1 MSTLKKNKR
10 IKRAKL
16 TASCTAT
23 GSPAAGT
30 PRSSPASRKYLG
42 GNGRKTR
49 SITPRLFKRNLQT
62 VRVMEN
68 GSVVKRKVPV
78 ALIRSGQIQKAV
90 VRKAFTIDDL
100 NVG

>member
-10 IKRAKL
+10 LKRAKL
-16 TASCTAT
+16 TKLYGDRKPGRGNAKVES
-23 GSPAAGT
+23 GKP
-30 PRSSPASRKYLG
+30 KYLG

-62 VRVMEN
+62 VRVMED
-68 GSVVKRKVPV
+68 GAVVKRKVPV
-78 ALIRSGQIQKAV
+78 ALIRSGVIQKAV
-90 VRKAFTIDDL
+90 VRKAFSIDEH